1 MYFCLSDCYEKQCKI
16 IADPTKIGTEIT
28 DLEESLT
35 LSEKQL
41 ERLKI
46 AKETLRELS
55 SLSPDSLATELSAR
69 ISRAEEEYE
78 VLYERYEKKREE
90 LKEALILL
98 GRYRGEGSYDR
109 I

>member
-1 MYFCLSDCYEKQCKI
+1 MYFCLSDCHDAQYKI
-16 IADPTKIGTEIT
+16 IADPVKLGGELG
-28 DLEESLT
+28 DLEEALT

-46 AKETLRELS
+46 AKETLNELS
-55 SLSPDSLATELSAR
+55 KLSPDSLAAELSAR
-69 ISRAEEEYE
+69 ISLAEEEYQT
-78 VLYERYEKKREE
+78 LYERYEKKREE

-98 GRYRGEGSYDR
+98 GRYRGEGFYGR